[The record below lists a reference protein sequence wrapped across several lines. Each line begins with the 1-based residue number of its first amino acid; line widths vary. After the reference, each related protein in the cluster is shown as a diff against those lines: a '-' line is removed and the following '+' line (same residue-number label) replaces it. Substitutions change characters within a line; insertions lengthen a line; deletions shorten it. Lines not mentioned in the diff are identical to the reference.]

1 MRRYVPLFL
10 AIACATTLAVVSI
23 AGAVSPLKGNPAND
37 ARLLNKPIEA
47 SRYDDGTHCQA
58 GTRRG
63 TRALEQWIGRHFRG
77 VSWGSYRCEKWGPG
91 SFSIHAEGR
100 ALDWHLD
107 AGNAGQK
114 RNAMRLID
122 MLISSDRKGEP
133 TALARRMGV
142 QGLIFNCKQWFA
154 GMTGLSNYD
163 YCYRR
168 DGKRRRNLNR
178 TEAHMDHIHI
188 ELNWAGARMKT
199 SFWRWGR
206 R

>member
-1 MRRYVPLFL
+1 MRRHVPVL
-10 AIACATTLAVVSI
+10 IAAALICLGLVSL
-23 AGAVSPLKGNPAND
+23 AGAAAPIRSNPAND
-37 ARLLNKPIEA
+37 GRLLSKPIET
-47 SRYDDGTHCQA
+47 SRYDEATHCQR
-58 GTRRG
+58 GERRG
-63 TRALEQWIGRHFRG
+63 TRALERWLGRHFRG
-77 VSWGSYRCEKWGPG
+77 STWGISRCEKWGPG

-107 AGNAGQK
+107 AGVPAQK

-122 MLISSDRKGEP
+122 LLLATDRSGEP

-142 QGLIFNCKQWFA
+142 QGLIFNCRQWFA
-154 GMTGLSNYD
+154 GMSSLDKYD

-168 DGKRRRNLNR
+168 DGVRRRNLNR
-178 TEAHMDHIHI
+178 TEAHMDHVHI
-188 ELNWAGARMKT
+188 ELNWPGARMKT

>member
-1 MRRYVPLFL
+1 M
-10 AIACATTLAVVSI
+10 
-23 AGAVSPLKGNPAND
+23 AGAAALTGNPAND
-37 ARLLNKPIEA
+37 RSLLRKPIEA
-47 SRYDDGTHCQA
+47 PRYDDGKRCQR
-58 GTRRG
+58 GERPG
-63 TRALEQWIGRHFRG
+63 TRALERWIDSHFRG
-77 VSWGSYRCEKWGPG
+77 TSWGTYRCEKWGPG

-107 AGNAGQK
+107 AGDPAEK

-122 MLISSDRKGEP
+122 MLLASDRTGEP

-142 QGLIFNCKQWFA
+142 QGLIFDCRQWFA
-154 GMTGLSNYD
+154 GMTSLDRYS

-168 DGKRRRNLNR
+168 DGRRKRNLNR

-188 ELNWAGARMKT
+188 ELNWPGAQMKT

>member
-1 MRRYVPLFL
+1 MPRYVPLIT
-10 AIACATTLAVVSI
+10 AALAVVLIGASV
-23 AGAVSPLKGNPAND
+23 AGAVSPLHANPAND
-37 ARLLNKPIEA
+37 KQLLNKPMES

-63 TRALEQWIGRHFRG
+63 VRALEGWLGRHFKG

-91 SFSIHAEGR
+91 SFSVHAEGR

-107 AGNAGQK
+107 AGNPAQK

-122 MLISSDRKGEP
+122 MLISRDRNGEP

-142 QGLIFNCKQWFA
+142 QGLIFNCRQWFA
-154 GMTGLSNYD
+154 GMEGLSNYD
-163 YCYRR
+163 YCYTRN
-168 DGKRRRNLNR
+168 GRRRHNLNR
-178 TEAHMDHIHI
+178 TEAHMDHVHI
-188 ELNWAGARMKT
+188 ELNWPGARMKT

-206 R
+206 H

>member
-1 MRRYVPLFL
+1 MRRYVPL
-10 AIACATTLAVVSI
+10 AIAASLICLGLVSL
-23 AGAVSPLKGNPAND
+23 AGAAAPLKSNPAND
-37 ARLLNKPIEA
+37 SRLLRKPIEA
-47 SRYDDGTHCQA
+47 SRYDDGTKCQR
-58 GTRRG
+58 GVRRG
-63 TRALEQWIGRHFRG
+63 TRALERWLDHHFHG
-77 VSWGSYRCEKWGPG
+77 VSWGSYRCERWGPG

-107 AGNAGQK
+107 AGVPAQR
-114 RNAMRLID
+114 RNAMRLIE
-122 MLISSDRKGEP
+122 LLLATDRRGEP

-154 GMTGLSNYD
+154 GMSGLDNYD

-168 DGKRRRNLNR
+168 DGVRRRNLNR
-178 TEAHMDHIHI
+178 TEAHMDHVHI
-188 ELNWAGARMKT
+188 ELNWPGARMRT